1 MAAELLLMGGA
12 AASVAGIAVLRLA
25 WARPRRSM
33 GLNSVGW
40 AAILLGCVLGALHSG
55 AWGISLAAMA
65 AMAAAL
71 LCLGHAGLWAPAGA
85 AGRASNRR
93 VRMLPEADEPLQLG
107 RRIVTFLIVSVA
119 AALISTG
126 IAVGLRALGLFAGM
140 GEADANVLA
149 LAAMPLAW
157 TILGYA
163 LLMENT
169 RRAQIKMLLIWAALT
184 AIGLILEVIG

>member
-1 MAAELLLMGGA
+1 MAADFLLIGAA
-12 AASVAGIAVLRLA
+12 AASVAGVAVLRLA

-33 GLNSVGW
+33 RLNGVGW
-40 AAILLGCVLGALHSG
+40 AAILLGCVLAALHSG
-55 AWGISLAAMA
+55 AWGISLAAMTS
-65 AMAAAL
+65 MAAAL
-71 LCLGHAGLWAPAGA
+71 LCLGQAGLAAPAG

-107 RRIVTFLIVSVA
+107 RRTVTFLLVSVA

-126 IAVGLRALGLFAGM
+126 IAVGSRALALIAGV

-157 TILGYA
+157 TILSYA

-169 RRAQIKMLLIWAALT
+169 RRAQIKMLLIWAALA

>member
-1 MAAELLLMGGA
+1 MAADFLLIGAA
-12 AASVAGIAVLRLA
+12 AASVAGVAVLRLA

-33 GLNSVGW
+33 RLNGVGW
-40 AAILLGCVLGALHSG
+40 AAILLGCVLAALHSG
-55 AWGISLAAMA
+55 AWGISLVAMTS
-65 AMAAAL
+65 MAAAL
-71 LCLGHAGLWAPAGA
+71 LFLGQAGLAAPAG

-107 RRIVTFLIVSVA
+107 RRTVTFLIVSVA

-126 IAVGLRALGLFAGM
+126 IAVGSRALALIAGV

-157 TILGYA
+157 TILSYA

-169 RRAQIKMLLIWAALT
+169 RRAQIKMLLIWAALA